1 MPTVT
6 RDCNKGLTG
15 ISVHQFT
22 EYKHSETHKLS
33 RAVYVYETRAVAFL
47 MRSQTRSLGSS
58 TAYYIAQHAG
68 MCTRGGGLGQALAS
82 FRAGGVF

>member
-47 MRSQTRSLGSS
+47 MRSQTPLTGLLSGVLYR
-58 TAYYIAQHAG
+58 TAYVQACAHAV
-68 MCTRGGGLGQALAS
+68 AA
-82 FRAGGVF
+82 